1 MGPGAETQSKAA
13 AAGGRFQWAQ
23 DLLARADVA
32 INGSRPWDIQIHT
45 PRIFRRVLIDGTLG
59 LGESYMDGWWDC
71 EALDQFFHRVLEARL
86 GDRVGGIR
94 FIAEYARARLTNVQ
108 RKSKAFEIGRRHYD
122 LGNDL
127 YQAMLDKRMVYT
139 CAYWK
144 TAANLD
150 QAQEDKLDLVCRKLM
165 LRPRAGARRMKVLDI
180 GSGWGSFA
188 RFACERYGV
197 EVVGITVSR
206 EQVALAEKLCTN
218 LPVTTRLQDYRDLGG
233 ETFDRVVS
241 LGMIEHVGCKN
252 YRRFMSIAGQ
262 CLRDDGVMLLQTIG
276 TLRSTT
282 CNDPWIGKYIFPN
295 SMLPSL
301 AQLTQSAEGVFVVE
315 DIQNFGPDY
324 DKTLLAWFAN
334 FEKNWPRLR
343 EAYGERFYRMWK
355 YYLLMCAGSFRA
367 RHNQLW
373 QIVFSKRGVPGGCAP
388 VR

>member
-1 MGPGAETQSKAA
+1 MGTGAETQSKVA

-32 INGSRPWDIQIHT
+32 INGGRPWDIQVHT
-45 PRIFRRVLIDGTLG
+45 PRLFRRVLLDGTVG
-59 LGESYMDGWWDC
+59 LGEAYMDGWWDC
-71 EALDQFFHRVLEARL
+71 DRLDEFFNRVLQARL
-86 GDRVGGIR
+86 SEQVGGIR
-94 FIAEYARARLTNVQ
+94 LIAEYARARLTNVQ

-144 TAANLD
+144 TAHNLD
-150 QAQEDKLDLVCRKLM
+150 QAQEDKLDLVCRKLA
-165 LRPRAGARRMKVLDI
+165 LRPRAGARRVKVLDI

-188 RFACERYGV
+188 RFASEKYGA

-206 EQVALAEKLCTN
+206 EQVALADQLCAG

-233 ETFDRVVS
+233 ETFDRIVS

-252 YRRFMSIAGQ
+252 YRQFMAIASQ
-262 CLRDDGVMLLQTIG
+262 CLRNDGAMLLQTIG
-276 TLRSTT
+276 SLRSTT
-282 CNDPWIGKYIFPN
+282 CTDPWINKYIFPN
-295 SMLPSL
+295 SMLPSM
-301 AQLTQSAEGVFVVE
+301 AQLTEAAEGFFVVE
-315 DIQNFGPDY
+315 DIHNFGPDY

-334 FEKNWPRLR
+334 FDRNWPRLR
-343 EAYGERFYRMWK
+343 HAYGDRFYRMWK

-373 QIVFSKRGVPGGCAP
+373 QIVFSKRGVPGGYAP

>member
-1 MGPGAETQSKAA
+1 MGTGAGTQSKAA
-13 AAGGRFQWAQ
+13 GAGGRHVQWAQ
-23 DLLARADVA
+23 DLLARAGVT
-32 INGSRPWDIQIHT
+32 INGSRPWDIQVHT
-45 PRIFRRVLIDGTLG
+45 PRVFRRVLVDGTLG
-59 LGESYMDGWWDC
+59 LGEAYMDGWWDC
-71 EALDQFFHRVLEARL
+71 AALDEFFHRVLDARL
-86 GDRVGGIR
+86 GEQVGGIR
-94 FIAEYARARLTNVQ
+94 LIAEYARAWLTNVQ

-144 TAANLD
+144 TAGDLD

-165 LRPRAGARRMKVLDI
+165 LRPGMKVLDI

-188 RFACERYGV
+188 KFASETYGA
-197 EVVGITVSR
+197 EVAGITVSR
-206 EQVALAEKLCTN
+206 EQVALAEELCAG

-252 YRRFMSIAGQ
+252 YRRFMSIASE
-262 CLRDDGVMLLQTIG
+262 CLRDDGMMMLQTIG
-276 TLRSTT
+276 TLKSTT
-282 CNDPWIGKYIFPN
+282 CTDPWMGKYIFPN

-301 AQLTQSAEGVFVVE
+301 AQLTGAAEGLFVVE
-315 DIQNFGPDY
+315 DIHNFGPDY

-343 EAYGERFYRMWK
+343 DAYGERFCRMWK
-355 YYLLMCAGSFRA
+355 YYLLMSAGSFRA

-373 QIVFSKRGVPGGCAP
+373 QIVFSKRGVPGGYGP